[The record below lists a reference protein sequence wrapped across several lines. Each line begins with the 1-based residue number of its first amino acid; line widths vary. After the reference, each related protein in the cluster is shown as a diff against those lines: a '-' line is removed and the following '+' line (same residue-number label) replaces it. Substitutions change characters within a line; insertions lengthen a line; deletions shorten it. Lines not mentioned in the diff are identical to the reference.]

1 MEEFVSEKFD
11 EKKKVKA
18 SEKFEGF
25 KSYQYTDNDFEK
37 VFKNEEKIKEK
48 VKKGNF
54 GEYADYIPL
63 FFEMLKDVFSGKY
76 KEVPVGAI
84 AAIICTLLYILSP
97 IDLILDIIPVIGWLD
112 DIFILGLC
120 IPFVKGD
127 LDKYKTW
134 KQNSKILDEEYAEE
148 K

>member
-1 MEEFVSEKFD
+1 MEEKFD
-11 EKKKVKA
+11 EKTQSKA
-18 SEKFEGF
+18 EKKFEGF
-25 KSYQYTDNDFEK
+25 KSYKYDDSDFEK
-37 VFKNEEKIKEK
+37 VFDNEEKIKEK

-54 GEYADYIPL
+54 GEYAEYIPL
-63 FFEMLKDVFSGKY
+63 FFEMLKDVFSKKY
-76 KEVPVGAI
+76 KEVPVGSI

-120 IPFVKGD
+120 ISFVKKD
-127 LDKYKTW
+127 VDKYKQW
-134 KQNSKILDEEYAEE
+134 KENAEKLESEYEE

>member
-1 MEEFVSEKFD
+1 MSEKFD

-25 KSYQYTDNDFEK
+25 KSYQYTDNDFKK

-97 IDLILDIIPVIGWLD
+97 IVLQKKML
-112 DIFILGLC
+112 
-120 IPFVKGD
+120 
-127 LDKYKTW
+127 
-134 KQNSKILDEEYAEE
+134 KI
-148 K
+148 

>member
-1 MEEFVSEKFD
+1 M
-11 EKKKVKA
+11 
-18 SEKFEGF
+18 
-25 KSYQYTDNDFEK
+25 
-37 VFKNEEKIKEK
+37 
-48 VKKGNF
+48 
-54 GEYADYIPL
+54 
-63 FFEMLKDVFSGKY
+63 
-76 KEVPVGAI
+76 
-84 AAIICTLLYILSP
+84 YILSP

-134 KQNSKILDEEYAEE
+134 KGNSKILDEEYAEE